1 MKRPPNMR
9 VQRTRAA
16 RFARIGSPL
25 TRHPLG
31 ALRNLWFLLTLCA
44 SLPVFADTTVALV
57 VGVPNPG
64 PCPFECAFLN
74 HVVSGSSFDL
84 VVVAE
89 GQSGGTNPSY
99 TGTVTF
105 RSTDPLASLPP
116 PYTFTTGD
124 Q

>member
-1 MKRPPNMR
+1 MNRERSLQHCVREIRKSKLQPK
-9 VQRTRAA
+9 Q
-16 RFARIGSPL
+16 L
-25 TRHPLG
+25 LG
-31 ALRNLWFLLTLCA
+31 ALRSLWFLLTLCA

-105 RSTDPLASLPP
+105 RSTD
-116 PYTFTTGD
+116 
-124 Q
+124 